1 MSPSIPSTSAARG
14 RTALTLPPA
23 RPWRCADNVI
33 TFRSVVK
40 MMAVRNGLWAA
51 FSPKPIPDQAGQRL
65 PHCHAAH
72 PTGRKAAPTPFWPGC
87 WSASRRCR
95 CSSIPGRNP
104 TSGWAPLGRRPL
116 SPGRIRAGAPC
127 CAAKP
132 TAAWSS
138 PPPTAPPI
146 PTWPSPC

>member
-1 MSPSIPSTSAARG
+1 MSPSTPSTSAARG

-23 RPWRCADNVI
+23 GLGVRGQRHHLPLGGEDDGGPQR
-33 TFRSVVK
+33 
-40 MMAVRNGLWAA
+40 AVGRLLPQA
-51 FSPKPIPDQAGQRL
+51 IPDQAGNGFRIAMRPTQQGESCADAFLAGVLERFQEMQVFFNPREESYERL
-65 PHCHAAH
+65 G
-72 PTGRKAAPTPFWPGC
+72 TF
-87 WSASRRCR
+87 
-95 CSSIPGRNP
+95 
-104 TSGWAPLGRRPL
+104 GRRPR
-116 SPGRIRAGAPC
+116 SPGRTRAGAPC